1 MNLVLSSL
9 KFNAVRAKAHADAQY
24 HHEQARQ
31 LAANPELAHRAYDP
45 DTNSLVVTQPP
56 MRAVER
62 ITCISAECGPKAV
75 PRHYQSEPKAPA
87 IVPEPVTAS
96 PVDSSIGEIQA
107 MSDSERAVILR
118 RIMAFD
124 GARERMQPV
133 PGRTLTAALTQELDY
148 QRAVIREA
156 KGIARKGKTVRHSK
170 TAAKRDNHKGYRKM
184 KDGGTARMIPNRRA
198 ETFYV
203 NVVAPMVEG
212 YEWVRPIRRSEKL
225 VIENNSES

>member
-1 MNLVLSSL
+1 MNLVLSSI
-9 KFNAVRAKAHADAQY
+9 KFNTVRAKARADAQY

-31 LAANPELAHRAYDP
+31 LAANPESAHRAYDP
-45 DTNSLVVTQPP
+45 ETNSMVVTQPP
-56 MRAVER
+56 MRATARV
-62 ITCISAECGPKAV
+62 TGISTECGPATI

-87 IVPEPVTAS
+87 IAPEPVTAS
-96 PVDSSIGEIQA
+96 PVDVSIGEIQA

-124 GARERMQPV
+124 GARERMKPV
-133 PGRTLTAALTQELDY
+133 PGRTLAEALIQELDY
-148 QRAVIREA
+148 QRRVIREA
-156 KGIARKGKTVRHSK
+156 RGIVRKGKTVRHSK
-170 TAAKRDNHKGYRKM
+170 TAAKRDNYKGYRKM

-212 YEWVRPIRRSEKL
+212 YEWVRPIRRNEKL
-225 VIENNSES
+225 VIKSNSES